1 MQSVRPWKTECQKQ
15 RHQQQ
20 RRPEGY
26 SRKKC
31 GRRAKR
37 KRDERNDQC
46 APFRVPTT
54 PAEKKRRHRPAER
67 PDNRFVIDREVSE
80 QQKQGRAENK
90 SAEARAPKPAPCPRG
105 KRRGAQRFP
114 RGHGAGLGARASADL
129 FS

>member
-1 MQSVRPWKTECQKQ
+1 MNRIDVVIETYPSETAKSRVAQQKVESETGAEWKKKGGEQTQSVRPWKTECQKQ
-15 RHQQQ
+15 RYQQQ

-54 PAEKKRRHRPAER
+54 PAEEKRRHRPAER

-80 QQKQGRAENK
+80 
-90 SAEARAPKPAPCPRG
+90 
-105 KRRGAQRFP
+105 
-114 RGHGAGLGARASADL
+114 
-129 FS
+129 